1 VRFTRIDTSSR
12 RAAAQASGAIINPP
26 NVGLSDVGQGFRY
39 EHGAQRGRM
48 GAARRERVRRRCGSS
63 RGAATRS
70 HEDAAVRRANEAA
83 GE

>member
-26 NVGLSDVGQGFRY
+26 NVGLSDKGSAMGTARSGDEWAPLVGSGFDVAAVQAA
-39 EHGAQRGRM
+39 AQR
-48 GAARRERVRRRCGSS
+48 
-63 RGAATRS
+63 RS